1 MAALKTRVEALEAK
15 AMVGD
20 WRPYRVE
27 LMDYTDPRM
36 KTPAPVAP
44 FLGAITRVV
53 LMPLTHTTGQ
63 GAANGNA

>member
-1 MAALKTRVEALEAK
+1 MGALKNRVQALEAK
-15 AMVGD
+15 AMLDD

-27 LMDYTDPRM
+27 LMDYTDPRT

-44 FLGAITRVV
+44 FPGAITRVV
-53 LMPLTHTTGQ
+53 LMPLTRITGQ